1 MLLKSQFYV
10 NKTCCKDFIVTNE
23 MLSRFNSKMYDNGT
37 VTQAQTSELE
47 DGEAEE
53 VISASIELL

>member
-1 MLLKSQFYV
+1 
-10 NKTCCKDFIVTNE
+10 
-23 MLSRFNSKMYDNGT
+23 MYDNGT

-53 VISASIELL
+53 VISACIELL